1 MLISKNVLMKTT
13 IIILAI
19 VAIIAGVG
27 AVISLI
33 PMHQVKAQ
41 VIPDL
46 GRGLPSAGFPP
57 NPNAEICGH
66 AGKLVPIPFC

>member
-1 MLISKNVLMKTT
+1 MKTT

-27 AVISLI
+27 AVTSLI
-33 PMHQVKAQ
+33 SIHQANAQ
-41 VIPDL
+41 VVPDL

-57 NPNAEICGH
+57 NPSADPAC
-66 AGKLVPIPFC
+66 AVLC